1 MQGERNL
8 EKSLSSKFNG
18 AQKIGVS
25 IVKKHKTTAEKAI
38 EEADNWDE
46 LPQEIT
52 ESYGTGAIQEPGL
65 TEDEISTLNDHSSE
79 YTSASSSISQS
90 DGDVAAAEQESA
102 TGEEL
107 VGGSAPNPDL
117 NMVDEL
123 GVAAGIEMADGAILD
138 TTQMLEHRDDNRWE
152 LDPSSAQD
160 YQQRSDSSI

>member
-1 MQGERNL
+1 MQGQTKRGE
-8 EKSLSSKFNG
+8 SLKFQFNRS
-18 AQKIGVS
+18 QKIGVS

-52 ESYGTGAIQEPGL
+52 ESYGTGAVQEPGL
-65 TEDEISTLNDHSSE
+65 SEDEISTLNDHNSE

-123 GVAAGIEMADGAILD
+123 GVAAGVEMADGAILE

-160 YQQRSDSSI
+160 YQERSDSTI